1 MSLTATSSTPA
12 SLRSAKVIEQLNE
25 RLTIVLQELD
35 TAKLQ
40 VNGCTARIRCH
51 STNEESI
58 TEPRFEYSYK
68 PQRMQ
73 SRPMKRAQGNLWNQ
87 IPSFEAIY
95 IF

>member
-1 MSLTATSSTPA
+1 MSLTASSSTPA
-12 SLRSAKVIEQLNE
+12 SLRSAKVIEELNE

-51 STNEESI
+51 STNESI
-58 TEPRFEYSYK
+58 TELRFEYSYK
-68 PQRMQ
+68 PQRTQ
-73 SRPMKRAQGNLWNQ
+73 SRPMKRVQSNLWNQ
-87 IPSFEAIY
+87 ILSFEAIY